1 MCSATALQPSD
12 GWREQVFSPV
22 AASRQH
28 FHTEAS
34 DHEDAMKAKVLH
46 WFHWLGEAMVHA
58 LGSEQDRHLKPP
70 PIGPQPYRDV
80 PSQSFRND

>member
-1 MCSATALQPSD
+1 
-12 GWREQVFSPV
+12 
-22 AASRQH
+22 
-28 FHTEAS
+28 
-34 DHEDAMKAKVLH
+34 MKAKLLH

-58 LGSEQDRHLKPP
+58 LGSEQDRHLQQP